1 MNDEINNEEL
11 RKFIYKTHYKTFN
24 KIYPLVK
31 KNDRF
36 KNVDVNDVK
45 NIIKTMLKDCKKIL

>member
-31 KNDRF
+31 KM
-36 KNVDVNDVK
+36 
-45 NIIKTMLKDCKKIL
+45 IGLKTLTLMM